1 MFFIGVAT
9 TIIGAAARNIGLTP
23 YQIGMF
29 MTVQNLGFMI
39 SVIISGALADT
50 HDKTNILFAGS
61 SILAAAF
68 ITFYLSKSFSVNLII
83 MFFIGIGTGTYEGV
97 TDAML
102 IDIHDERENLF
113 INVNH
118 FFVTFGSLMITLYL
132 IFLQMN
138 WRRSATQ
145 SGIVVAVLA
154 IFFLLARQAGGK
166 KVSDSL
172 MTRIKFLTRERAVGI
187 LFIVTIFSVG
197 IELGTLGI
205 MTTYLMEFRGFTQ
218 VTSKLV
224 LICFLAGVA
233 SGRLLIGF
241 FSKKKQIP
249 FFIALLLT
257 SAVLLLSALF
267 FVPLGNYTYVLTY
280 FTGMTFSALLPLVI
294 TLAGLMYKEYAGTV
308 LGIIK
313 IAIPIGGSLIPFI
326 FSMLSKYVS
335 FKVGLALFPLS
346 AAAGAL
352 TIVAGWKQFQNF
364 IQQESQTSREPQTD
378 QSNQSTQTSS
388 DEGES
393 THA

>member
-29 MTVQNLGFMI
+29 MTVQNLGFML
-39 SVIISGALADT
+39 SVILSGALADT
-50 HDKTNILFAGS
+50 HDKTNILFVGS
-61 SILAAAF
+61 SVLAAAF
-68 ITFYLSKSFSVNLII
+68 ITFYLSKAFSINLLI

-102 IDIHDERENLF
+102 IDMHDRRESLF

-118 FFVTFGSLMITLYL
+118 FFVTLGSLMITLYL

-138 WRRSATQ
+138 WRRSSTQ

-154 IFFLLARQAGGK
+154 LFFLLARLEGGK
-166 KVSDSL
+166 KVMESL
-172 MTRIKFLTRERAVGI
+172 RQRLKFLMRERAVGI
-187 LFIVTIFSVG
+187 LFIVTIFAVA

-218 VTSKLV
+218 VTSKV
-224 LICFLAGVA
+224 ALICFLAGVA

-241 FSKKKQIP
+241 FSKKRQIP
-249 FFIALLLT
+249 FFIMLLLA
-257 SAVLLLSALF
+257 SAAILLCALF
-267 FVPLGNYTYVLTY
+267 FTDLGNYTYVLTY
-280 FTGMTFSALLPLVI
+280 LTGMTFSALLPLVI

-335 FKVGLALFPLS
+335 FKAGLALFPIC
-346 AAAGAL
+346 AAAGL
-352 TIVAGWKQFQNF
+352 ITIASGRKQFRQF
-364 IQQESQTSREPQTD
+364 IHHA
-378 QSNQSTQTSS
+378 SS
-388 DEGES
+388 DEVVPGHE
-393 THA
+393 

>member
-23 YQIGMF
+23 YQIGIF
-29 MTVQNLGFMI
+29 MTVQNLGFML
-39 SVIISGALADT
+39 SVILSGALADT
-50 HDKTNILFAGS
+50 HDKTNILFVGS
-61 SILAAAF
+61 SVLAAAF
-68 ITFYLSKSFSVNLII
+68 ITFYLSKAFSINLLI

-102 IDIHDERENLF
+102 IDIHDRRESLF

-118 FFVTFGSLMITLYL
+118 FFVTLGSLMITLYL

-138 WRRSATQ
+138 WRRSSTQ

-154 IFFLLARQAGGK
+154 LFFLLARLEGGK
-166 KVSDSL
+166 KVTESL
-172 MTRIKFLTRERAVGI
+172 RQRLKFLIRERAIGI
-187 LFIVTIFSVG
+187 LFIITIFAVG
-197 IELGTLGI
+197 IELGTLSI

-218 VTSKLV
+218 VFSKV
-224 LICFLAGVA
+224 ALICFLAGVA

-241 FSKKKQIP
+241 FSKKRQIP
-249 FFIALLLT
+249 FFIMLLLA
-257 SAVLLLSALF
+257 SAAILLCTLF
-267 FVPLGNYTYVLTY
+267 FTDLGNYTYVLTY

-294 TLAGLMYKEYAGTV
+294 TLAGLMYREYAGTV

-335 FKVGLALFPLS
+335 FKAGLALFPIC
-346 AAAGAL
+346 AVAGL
-352 TIVAGWKQFQNF
+352 ITIASGWKQFRQF
-364 IQQESQTSREPQTD
+364 IHHA
-378 QSNQSTQTSS
+378 SS
-388 DEGES
+388 DEVVPGHE
-393 THA
+393 

>member
-9 TIIGAAARNIGLTP
+9 TMIGAAARNIGLSP

-29 MTVQNLGFMI
+29 MTVQNLGFML
-39 SVIISGALADT
+39 SVIVSGALADT
-50 HDKTNILFAGS
+50 HDKTNILFVGS

-68 ITFYLSKSFSVNLII
+68 VTFYLSKIFSVNLLI

-102 IDIHDERENLF
+102 IDIHDRRESLF

-132 IFLQMN
+132 IFLQMD

-154 IFFLLARQAGGK
+154 IFFLLARHEGGK
-166 KVSDSL
+166 KVSERL
-172 MTRIKFLTRERAVGI
+172 TTRIKFLIRERAVGI
-187 LFIVTIFSVG
+187 LCITTIFAVG

-205 MTTYLMEFRGFTQ
+205 LTTYLMEFRGFTQ

-249 FFIALLLT
+249 ALIALLLA
-257 SAVLLLSALF
+257 SATVLLSTLY
-267 FVPLGNYTYVLTY
+267 FVSLGHYTYALTY

-313 IAIPIGGSLIPFI
+313 FAIPIGGSLIPFI
-326 FSMLSKYVS
+326 FSMLSKHIS
-335 FKVGLALFPLS
+335 FKAGLALFPVS
-346 AAAGAL
+346 AAAGAI
-352 TIVAGWKQFQNF
+352 TVVSGWKQFRQF
-364 IQQESQTSREPQTD
+364 IRQA
-378 QSNQSTQTSS
+378 SS
-388 DEGES
+388 DNGEAH
-393 THA
+393 T